1 MKISSI
7 LFASD
12 LHGSDIVFKR
22 LIDTSIKNKVEAV
35 LIGGDISGKTLTP
48 IVKRVGGNYETKFL
62 GRNKIVTDG
71 PELNLLQQ
79 DIANSGSYSYIVDE
93 NEYKKLESDK
103 IFRQKVFLEQMKLRT
118 KQWIAIAEE
127 KLKPKGIRFVIICGN
142 DDVRELDHIIANSSF
157 AENPEKKVITIC
169 GNHEVIGLSFA
180 NKTPFNCPRDVE
192 EDEIENNL
200 REKLSHIKD
209 IGRSI
214 LIIHTPPLNSKLDI
228 APSLDKNLKPIIEGG
243 ACVFKPVG
251 SSAVRKIIDEFQPML
266 TLHGHIHESAGFC
279 KIGRT
284 YCFNPG
290 SEYSNACLR
299 SYLITMDR
307 DSVKGHFLIKL

>member
-12 LHGSDIVFKR
+12 LHGSDIVFRR
-22 LIDTSIKNKVEAV
+22 LIDTAIKNKVEAV

-48 IVKRVGGNYETKFL
+48 IIKRVGGKYETKFL
-62 GRNKIVTDG
+62 GRNKVVSDG
-71 PELNLLQQ
+71 TELSLLQQ

-93 NEYKKLESDK
+93 NDYRKLDTDK
-103 IFRQKVFLEQMKLRT
+103 VFRAKIFLEQMKLRA

-127 KLKPKGIRFVIICGN
+127 RLKPKGIRFVIICGN
-142 DDVRELDHIIANSSF
+142 DDDRELDHIIANSSF

-169 GNHEVIGLSFA
+169 DNHEVIGESSA
-180 NKTPFNCPRDVE
+180 NKTPFNCPRDIE
-192 EDEIENNL
+192 EDEIESNL
-200 REKLSHIKD
+200 RMKLKDIKD
-209 IGRSI
+209 VGRSI
-214 LIIHTPPLNSKLDI
+214 LIIHTPPINS
-228 APSLDKNLKPIIEGG
+228 SLDNAPALDKDLKPIVEGG
-243 ACVFKPVG
+243 SHVFKPVG
-251 SSAVRKIIDEFQPML
+251 SSAVRKIIEEVQPML
-266 TLHGHIHESAGFC
+266 TLHGHIHESPGFC

-290 SEYSNACLR
+290 SEYNNACLR